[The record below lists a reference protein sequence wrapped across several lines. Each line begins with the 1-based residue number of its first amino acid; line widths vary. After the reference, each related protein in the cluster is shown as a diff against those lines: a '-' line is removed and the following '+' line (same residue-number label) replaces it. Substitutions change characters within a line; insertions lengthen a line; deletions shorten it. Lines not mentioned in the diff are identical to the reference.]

1 MRREVVEAELDP
13 ALSQQLLDI
22 AKAQRESVAEPD
34 RLPDHARREPM
45 ALVRNRFHEPPHPAH
60 VAICGD
66 QLQLG

>member
-22 AKAQRESVAEPD
+22 AKAQGESVAEPD

-45 ALVRNRFHEPPHPAH
+45 ALVRNRFHELLHPGHAT
-60 VAICGD
+60 VSGG
-66 QLQLG
+66 QLQLD